1 MNKPKVYAHGSYIGD
16 TGYNQH
22 TRDFFRHLDK
32 HANIKVRNFTVG
44 RSWKGYNENAHDN
57 EHYFNSIDKKLL
69 YKQVL
74 WNNDKTRSDYPLYP
88 DNSKDFTPDVNIVL
102 CETNHHLFYDHYDG
116 PKIAYNVWESTLQPE
131 DYFNKLKDFDEM
143 WVPSKWQR
151 DCTISQGY
159 DPAKIKVVPEGV
171 DVHTFYPDSTVTHPL
186 TDDKKSKFTFFL
198 AGRWDYRKSIK
209 EIIETFLKTFDK
221 DKDVELIV
229 SVDNPFSNDGL
240 GSTEERLKH
249 YGLEDNRIKILH
261 FPPREEYIRLLKSC
275 NVFVSCARAEGW
287 NLPLIESMACG
298 TPSIY
303 SDCSGQLEFA
313 QGKGIPVKISH
324 ELPVSA
330 STYNHFN
337 GNVGNYYEPD
347 FDDLGKKMLAVYGDY
362 KKYKTFALVESEQ
375 IREEFSWERVAEI
388 GLETINDFLE
398 RKPWLNKQLKKNEI
412 IVSYLDGP
420 KVEILGDEKKEY
432 FIEFIDG
439 SDGKVVHSQTI
450 TNGMWVS
457 STKKYFIPWVIKING
472 EIYDELNLEGKTVMI
487 SLESKA
493 LGDTISWAPYAVEFQ
508 KKHNCKILLSTFRNN
523 FFEGLDSYKNI
534 TFIKP
539 GESHNC
545 HAIYRIGWFKKDGQW
560 EDKDRNPNQPNL
572 IPLQQAATDILGLE
586 FKEINHGLTFEKKER
601 PIEKKYVVFGP
612 NATSG
617 CKEWDYNHWVTL
629 SKMIKELGYE
639 VLTLTQKPFH
649 IDGVINIWE
658 EPLDVVANYLHH
670 ASAYLGLGSG
680 LSWFNWALGNHT
692 YMINGFAR
700 PDHEF
705 TENVTRVYNDN
716 TCVFCWNDEI
726 FVFDPGDWDWCP
738 VYKGTK
744 KQHICQRSIT
754 PIQVFQKLKI

>member
-1 MNKPKVYAHGSYIGD
+1 MNKPKIYAHGSYVGD

-22 TRDFFRHLDK
+22 TRDFFRHLNK
-32 HANIKVRNFTVG
+32 HADIRVRNFTVG
-44 RSWKGYNENAHDN
+44 RSWDGYNENAHDN
-57 EHYFNSIDKKLL
+57 EHYFNETDKKLL

-74 WNNDKTRSDYPLYP
+74 WNNDKSRSDYPLYP
-88 DNSKDFTPDVNIVL
+88 DKSKEFTPDVNIVL

-131 DYFNKLKDFDEM
+131 GYFNKLKDFDEM

-151 DCTISQGY
+151 DCTIAQGY
-159 DPAKIKVVPEGV
+159 PKDKIKVVHEGV
-171 DVHTFYPDSTVTHPL
+171 DVHTFYPDYSATHPL
-186 TDDKKSKFTFFL
+186 TKDKFTFFL

-209 EIIETFLKTFDK
+209 EIIETFIKTFDK
-221 DKDVELIV
+221 DVDVELIV

-240 GSTEERLKH
+240 KSTEERLKH
-249 YGLEDNRIKILH
+249 YGLEDDRIKILH

-287 NLPLIESMACG
+287 NLPLIEAMACG

-303 SDCSGQLEFA
+303 SNCSGQLEFA
-313 QGKGIPVKISH
+313 EGRGIPVRISH

-337 GNVGNYYEPD
+337 ENVGNYYEPD
-347 FDDLGKKMLAVYGDY
+347 FNHLSEMMKLSYEKYDTFKRLALID
-362 KKYKTFALVESEQ
+362 SET
-375 IREEFSWERVAEI
+375 IRKEFSWEHVAKI
-388 GLETINDFLE
+388 GLETINDFLI
-398 RKPWLNKQLKKNEI
+398 RKPWLNKPLKKNEI
-412 IVSYLDGP
+412 ILTYLDGP
-420 KVEILGDEKKEY
+420 RVEVLGDEKKEY
-432 FIEFIDG
+432 FVEFIDG
-439 SDGKVVHSQTI
+439 TDGRIVHSQTI
-450 TNGMWVS
+450 SNNMWVAS
-457 STKKYFIPWVIKING
+457 SKKYFIPWIIKING

-508 KKHNCKILLSTFRNN
+508 KKHNCKLLLSTFRNN

-545 HAIYRIGWFKKDGQW
+545 HAIYRIGWFKKDGRW

-572 IPLQQAATDILGLE
+572 VPLQQAATDILGLE
-586 FKEINHGLTFEKKER
+586 FKELNHGLTFEKKEK
-601 PIEKKYVVFGP
+601 PIKGKYVVFAP
-612 NATSG
+612 NATAG

-639 VLTLTQKPFH
+639 VFTLTQKPFY
-649 IDGVINIWE
+649 IDGVTNLWE
-658 EPLDVVANYLHH
+658 ESLDEVANYLYH
-670 ASAYLGLGSG
+670 ASAYIGLGSG
-680 LSWFNWALGNHT
+680 LSWFNWALGNYT

-705 TENVTRVYNDN
+705 TTNIIKIYNDN
-716 TCVFCWNDEI
+716 TCVFCWNDEV

-744 KQHICQRSIT
+744 KQHVCQRSIT
-754 PIQVFQKLKI
+754 PLQVFQKLKI

>member
-1 MNKPKVYAHGSYIGD
+1 VGVIGYLEI
-16 TGYNQH
+16 GRLGVFLN
-22 TRDFFRHLDK
+22 RIDFYDFK
-32 HANIKVRNFTVG
+32 IRNFTVG
-44 RSWKGYNENAHDN
+44 RSWNGYNENAHDN
-57 EHYFNSIDKKLL
+57 EHYFNSTDKKLL

-74 WNNDKTRSDYPLYP
+74 WNNYKSRSDYPLYP
-88 DNSKDFTPDVNIVL
+88 DKSKEFTPDVNIVL

-131 DYFNKLKDFDEM
+131 GYFNKLKDFDEM

-151 DCTISQGY
+151 DCTIAQGY
-159 DPAKIKVVPEGV
+159 PKDKIKVVPEGV
-171 DVHTFYPDSTVTHPL
+171 DIHTFYPDYTATHPL
-186 TDDKKSKFTFFL
+186 TKDKFTFFL

-209 EIIETFLKTFDK
+209 EIIETFIKTFDK
-221 DKDVELIV
+221 DEDVELIV
-229 SVDNPFSNDGL
+229 SVDNPFSNDGFK
-240 GSTEERLKH
+240 STEERLKH
-249 YGLEDNRIKILH
+249 YGLEDDRIKILH

-275 NVFVSCARAEGW
+275 SVFVSCARAEGW

-303 SDCSGQLEFA
+303 SNCSGQLEFA
-313 QGKGIPVKISH
+313 QGRGIPVRISH

-337 GNVGNYYEPD
+337 ENVGNYYEPD
-347 FDDLGKKMLAVYGDY
+347 FNHLSEMMKLSYEKYDTFKKL
-362 KKYKTFALVESEQ
+362 ALVDSET
-375 IREEFSWERVAEI
+375 IRKEFSWEHVAKI

-398 RKPWLNKQLKKNEI
+398 RKPWLNKPFKKNEI

-420 KVEILGDEKKEY
+420 RVEILGDEKKEY

-439 SDGKVVHSQTI
+439 NDGRVVHSQTI
-450 TNGMWVS
+450 SNNMWVAS
-457 STKKYFIPWVIKING
+457 SKKYYIPWVIKING
-472 EIYDELNLEGKTVMI
+472 EVYDELNLEGKTVMI

-508 KKHNCKILLSTFRNN
+508 KKHNCKLLLSTFKNN
-523 FFEGLDSYKNI
+523 FFEGLESYKNI

-539 GESHNC
+539 GESHVC
-545 HAIYRIGWFKKDGQW
+545 HAIYRIGWFKKDGRW
-560 EDKDRNPNQPNL
+560 EDKERNPNQPNL
-572 IPLQQAATDILGLE
+572 VPLQQAATDILGLE
-586 FKEINHGLTFEKKER
+586 FKELNHGLTFEKKER
-601 PIEKKYVVFGP
+601 PVEKKYVVFGP

-658 EPLDVVANYLHH
+658 EPLDVVANYLYH

-716 TCVFCWNDEI
+716 TCVFCWNDEV

-744 KQHICQRSIT
+744 KQHVCQRSIT
-754 PIQVFQKLKI
+754 PLQVFQKLKI